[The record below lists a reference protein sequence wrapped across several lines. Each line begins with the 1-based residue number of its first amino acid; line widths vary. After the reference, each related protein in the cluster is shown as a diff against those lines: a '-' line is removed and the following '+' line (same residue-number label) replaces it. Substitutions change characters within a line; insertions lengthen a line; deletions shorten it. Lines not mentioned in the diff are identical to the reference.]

1 MRLLDIISENSTHKD
16 AVLDLLTIMAG
27 EGLDSIPLS
36 VLSGE
41 LAKNDID
48 VDNNALFDLLGSLAI
63 VRNIKDGVAFF
74 NTDSDQSH
82 NTDLPDPKA
91 SKDQVSKL
99 AKKQVDK
106 EMKK

>member
-27 EGLDSIPLS
+27 EGLDRIPLS
-36 VLSGE
+36 VLS
-41 LAKNDID
+41 
-48 VDNNALFDLLGSLAI
+48 GSLAI